1 MKACSSS
8 NNEQA
13 DSKAKPFI
21 WLGIVYGI
29 LTSLFVIFIL
39 KNRKRR
45 EIISP
50 TLENSHI
57 AVDPTIRP
65 VASISE
71 VFATQDDLTKI
82 LGIGP
87 VISNFFKSKGIYSYR
102 QLSELTSGD
111 IKNLLAE
118 KKFRLQ
124 NPQTWSEQAAL
135 AAIGDWEG
143 LARIQKEM

>member
-50 TLENSHI
+50 TLENSYI